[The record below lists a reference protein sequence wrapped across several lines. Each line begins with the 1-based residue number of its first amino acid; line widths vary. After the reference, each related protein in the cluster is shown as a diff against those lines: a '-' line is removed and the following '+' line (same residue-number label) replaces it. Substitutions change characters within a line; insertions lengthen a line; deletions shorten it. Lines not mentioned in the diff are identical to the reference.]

1 MRPILKPLFL
11 LGLLLLPLTIL
22 AQKQLLF
29 FQTDW
34 GNQLSLDEFLQ
45 KVKKDGYDGIEVW
58 MPGSNDAKEN
68 LKSGLQKYDLKVIF
82 LHGTNRGLPF
92 KEALKSYEKG
102 LKEVLSWNPVK
113 VNNHTGN
120 DFWSE
125 DENLEFIKIADR
137 LSKESGIAVIH
148 ETHRGRFSNT
158 LPAAVSMLE
167 RFPDIKYTL
176 DISHW
181 MVVHERLLTKED
193 QNLQR
198 IFPAVQHIH
207 ARIGFAEGPQV
218 NNPAAPEWK
227 NELEA
232 HLDIWEEIIRNSK
245 EEVFTITT
253 EFGPPP
259 YLPTIPFT
267 DKPIADQ
274 WEANVYIKKAIKER
288 FQND

>member
-1 MRPILKPLFL
+1 MRSILKPLIL
-11 LGLLLLPLTIL
+11 LGLFLLPFTIL

-34 GNQLSLDEFLQ
+34 GNQLPLDEFLK
-45 KVKKDGYDGIEVW
+45 KVIEDGYDGIEVW
-58 MPGSNDAKEN
+58 MPGSDEAKAN
-68 LKSGLQKYDLKVIF
+68 LKSGLKKYDLKVIF

-92 KEALKSYEKG
+92 EKALESYETG
-102 LKEVLSWNPVK
+102 LKEVLSWKPVK

-137 LSKESGIAVIH
+137 LSKESGISVIH

-158 LPAAVSMLE
+158 LPSAVSMLA
-167 RFPDIKYTL
+167 RFPELKYTL
-176 DISHW
+176 DVSHW
-181 MVVHERLLTKED
+181 MVVHERLLKKD
-193 QNLQR
+193 DPNLQK
-198 IFPAVQHIH
+198 IFPSVQHIH
-207 ARIGFAEGPQV
+207 ARVGFAEGPQV

-232 HLDIWEEIIRNSK
+232 HLDIWEEIIRNYK
-245 EEVFTITT
+245 EDVFTITT

-267 DKPIADQ
+267 NKPIADQ
-274 WEANVYIKKAIKER
+274 WEANVFIMKAIKER